1 MSPTPPDPAR
11 ASIRL
16 LAATAALIAGIAAI
30 VIAIELL
37 RSALS

>member
-1 MSPTPPDPAR
+1 MSPTPPDPVHTR
-11 ASIRL
+11 IRL
-16 LAATAALIAGIAAI
+16 LAAMAALIAGIAAI